1 MKYYQGLNGKIFLKL
16 RHMVN
21 QSTWSSFYNHISS
34 AIKVEDFSSIDNKAI
49 EHSQK
54 ERAGKGERNFL
65 FFCAEVGGGRSL

>member
-34 AIKVEDFSSIDNKAI
+34 AIKVEDFFSIDNKAI
-49 EHSQK
+49 EHS
-54 ERAGKGERNFL
+54 
-65 FFCAEVGGGRSL
+65 